1 MDKQMKQAMDEVHG
15 LVDNIETLIDG
26 ENIGVIISSLLLLL
40 AEMYNDEVMPLD
52 TYLEEINKTIRGLVA
67 KRNELEGGT
76 QWLQ

>member
-1 MDKQMKQAMDEVHG
+1 MDKQMKQSMDEVHG

>member
-1 MDKQMKQAMDEVHG
+1 MDKQMKQSMDEVHG
-15 LVDNIETLIDG
+15 LVDNIETVING

-40 AEMYNDEVMPLD
+40 AEIHNDEVMSLD

-67 KRNELEGGT
+67 KRKELEGGV

>member
-67 KRNELEGGT
+67 KRKELEGGT

>member
-1 MDKQMKQAMDEVHG
+1 MDKQMKQSIDEVHG

>member
-67 KRNELEGGT
+67 KRNQLEGGT

>member
-1 MDKQMKQAMDEVHG
+1 MDKQMKQSMDEVHG

-67 KRNELEGGT
+67 KRNQLEGGT